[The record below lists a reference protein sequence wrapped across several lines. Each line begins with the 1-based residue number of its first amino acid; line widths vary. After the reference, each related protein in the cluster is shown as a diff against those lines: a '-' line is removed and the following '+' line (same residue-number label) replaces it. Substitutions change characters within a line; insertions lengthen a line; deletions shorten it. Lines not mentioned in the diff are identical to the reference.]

1 MWNIVAVIL
10 VLAIVAIGLL
20 EVYQSYES
28 GTTAQSGQDLIT
40 EVSSTIAN
48 LQTVY
53 GQSPNFSAFVS
64 TTPYAVGALPSD
76 WSNGSTGTETLAS
89 GGSVAFAAATI
100 TVNGSKPAV
109 ANGYRMTF
117 KGLSQGQCAALAN
130 YNVPEMSSSYV
141 NGTTSIN
148 PAFTSG
154 TGVTSG
160 ATAWPPAMAS
170 KCLAAGGNAVTYT
183 IVG

>member
-53 GQSPNFSAFVS
+53 GQSPNFSGFGNA
-64 TTPYAVGALPSD
+64 TPYNVGATPSD
-76 WSNGSTGTETLAS
+76 WSGTGSGAYTLAS
-89 GGSVAFAAATI
+89 GGTVTFKAAT
-100 TVNGSKPAV
+100 TAVNGATPTQP
-109 ANGYRMTF
+109 NGYAMVF
-117 KGLSQGQCAALAN
+117 AGLSQGQCAALAD
-130 YNVPEMSSSYV
+130 YNVPEMATSTV
-141 NGTTSIN
+141 NGNTSTN
-148 PAFTSG
+148 PAYTKG
-154 TGVTSG
+154 AATTG
-160 ATAWPPAMAS
+160 ATGWPPA
-170 KCLAAGGNAVTYT
+170 LAASCRPGGVNAITYT
-183 IVG
+183 IIG